1 MNPGEEVYIEDSDND
16 ISDSPSKT
24 IIVNKESNKSNNNS
38 SLKIPRGSK
47 NDERNSISSIDR
59 DNEDDDE
66 ETCSKYDDKKIKSK
80 RRSRKELGKRDY
92 RCGCGKSYLSYPALY
107 THVKQK
113 HDGDAK
119 FVAHIPD
126 PLKKG
131 NKGRPPKQVSNP

>member
-1 MNPGEEVYIEDSDND
+1 MTDEAIYHDDSDFD
-16 ISDSPSKT
+16 ELSESPKKSVEKT
-24 IIVNKESNKSNNNS
+24 FGS
-38 SLKIPRGSK
+38 SLKIPNTKRSK

-59 DNEDDDE
+59 DNETEDE

-113 HDGDAK
+113 HDGDNSLITN
-119 FVAHIPD
+119 IPEAV
-126 PLKKG
+126 KKG
-131 NKGRPPKQVSNP
+131 SKGRPTKISVNKVKKK